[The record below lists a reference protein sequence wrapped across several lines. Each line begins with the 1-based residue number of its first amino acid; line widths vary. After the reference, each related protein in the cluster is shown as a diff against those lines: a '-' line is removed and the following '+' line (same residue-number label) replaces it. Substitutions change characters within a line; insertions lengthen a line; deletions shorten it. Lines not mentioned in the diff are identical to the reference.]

1 MYVSTNRFWL
11 RISLSMRSLLWLSLG
26 MALVM
31 SSRMAVGQEAQAPA
45 GAQTQFG
52 DAVEDGWLFSDQ
64 LSGQSGEAFGAL
76 LRAGVLTGPAI
87 GRDESIV
94 PFEMMPYAF
103 AGKGMF
109 FVDIRGFRA
118 TSDRAGS
125 DSAACRAPRAAR
137 TR

>member
-11 RISLSMRSLLWLSLG
+11 RISVSMRSLLWLSLG

-31 SSRMAVGQEAQAPA
+31 SSRMAVGQEGQAP
-45 GAQTQFG
+45 AQTQFG

-64 LSGQSGEAFGAL
+64 LSGQSGEAFGAK

-87 GRDESIV
+87 GRDETLV
-94 PFEMMPYAF
+94 PIELMPYAF

-109 FVDIRGFRA
+109 FGDIRGFN
-118 TSDRAGS
+118 S
-125 DSAACRAPRAAR
+125 
-137 TR
+137 